1 MNDVVAKHQH
11 VPVADWFLTGV
22 AGNETT
28 VVNLYPSG
36 VTVVSLF
43 FFCAESGAVNRLNA
57 TTVNSKFLIFVLL
70 LIHDWFRSKVFKISG
85 QKNVFEQPR

>member
-43 FFCAESGAVNRLNA
+43 FFCAESGAVNRLSA
-57 TTVNSKFLIFVLL
+57 TTVKSKFFIFVLL
-70 LIHDWFRSKVFKISG
+70 LIHDWVQVKNIQNIRSEKCF
-85 QKNVFEQPR
+85 

>member
-43 FFCAESGAVNRLNA
+43 FFCAESGAVNRLSA
-57 TTVNSKFLIFVLL
+57 TTAKSKFFIFVLL
-70 LIHDWFRSKVFKISG
+70 IVHEWV
-85 QKNVFEQPR
+85 QVKNIQNIWSEECF